1 MVKVLGVGW
10 LTGLMLS
17 VMGVAGD
24 SSAQPSGVTAFLRA
38 ATLRHHHTH
47 HMTDVHYA
55 DHTTRT
61 SLTATTLHAATP
73 TTGPAPPKPQIPPQ
87 WATPFSFAEAGMT
100 LGGGRFSQDAVN
112 QRYAYTF
119 VDDMLPGRWGNI
131 SVPKGTEQHWSFV
144 ANATA
149 STTTVNTVCRIPSA
163 SAFADLFGCVPPDV
177 VVQMWGVHQSD
188 SPLML
193 NVSLV

>member
-1 MVKVLGVGW
+1 
-10 LTGLMLS
+10 
-17 VMGVAGD
+17 
-24 SSAQPSGVTAFLRA
+24 
-38 ATLRHHHTH
+38 
-47 HMTDVHYA
+47 
-55 DHTTRT
+55 
-61 SLTATTLHAATP
+61 
-73 TTGPAPPKPQIPPQ
+73 
-87 WATPFSFAEAGMT
+87 
-100 LGGGRFSQDAVN
+100 
-112 QRYAYTF
+112 
-119 VDDMLPGRWGNI
+119 MLPGRWGNI